1 MELQWRDLHLLHVH
15 RDTLRCA
22 LTRCIACCYKIVL
35 HNRPGLLPNVRPEMC
50 LRMAKTKAIE
60 DQETSP
66 STETSGHRIG
76 LYDASQVK
84 RILTVGDG
92 NFSYS
97 LALARALGPDSGVQL
112 VTTSHESKKTVLDTY
127 PDGEKILE
135 ELHAMPHVTVQ
146 HELDATDA
154 EQMKNLGQFD
164 RVIWNFPCVRA
175 PRGEDGQNQEMEI
188 NKKLLN
194 DFFAHVA
201 QILTPMGEVHVTH
214 KTKKPFGQ
222 WGIENIAKSNMLRHQ
237 QSVVFDR
244 CLYPGYSNKK
254 VLSKGSFPI
263 YVGRL
268 KRYHDQDRVHSET
281 PADGEWNSN
290 SDDEAESSG
299 QPELP
304 VSESVIDKQTGTHA
318 SHTKGMTVP
327 SGKNLGKNYTHKP
340 SGTSNPAGHKESN
353 DHKSNSSHWGN
364 NKKRKQPMSSHQKG
378 GKLPNRKKVSRPRAL
393 TTRSKPKGYL
403 DRIHAISKLTDLV
416 A

>member
-1 MELQWRDLHLLHVH
+1 MDVKSSEQWRDLHLLHVH
-15 RDTLRCA
+15 QDTLRCA

-50 LRMAKTKAIE
+50 LRLSKSDDKKS
-60 DQETSP
+60 ETDDS
-66 STETSGHRIG
+66 HRIG
-76 LYDASQVK
+76 LYDAKQVK
-84 RILTVGDG
+84 SILTVGDG

-112 VTTSHESKKTVLDTY
+112 VTTSHESKETVLETY

-135 ELHAMPHVTVQ
+135 ELNAMPQVTVK
-146 HELDATDA
+146 HEVDATDA
-154 EQMKNLGQFD
+154 EQMKSLGKFD

-201 QILTPMGEVHVTH
+201 EILTPVGEVHVTH

-222 WGIENIAKSNMLRHQ
+222 WGIENIAIANKLRHQ

-263 YVGRL
+263 WDSLTFIFVPE
-268 KRYHDQDRVHSET
+268 DHSQPEET
-281 PADGEWNSN
+281 PADATTSG
-290 SDDEAESSG
+290 DAESSV
-299 QPELP
+299 P
-304 VSESVIDKQTGTHA
+304 VEPVTMDILKKLYLLLT
-318 SHTKGMTVP
+318 P
-327 SGKNLGKNYTHKP
+327 SLDDMLGSK
-340 SGTSNPAGHKESN
+340 
-353 DHKSNSSHWGN
+353 
-364 NKKRKQPMSSHQKG
+364 KKRKGSKSLSSSNSNQVDISSKQQSTKNKSDLKEKNSFAGKTNKRKQQPSGQSKG
-378 GKLPNRKKVSRPRAL
+378 GKRKKGR
-393 TTRSKPKGYL
+393 RS
-403 DRIHAISKLTDLV
+403 
-416 A
+416 